1 MSATTAEPTVRPAEA
16 TPGSSPPTDAY
27 RFARAVL
34 LVVALGSFDVRNF
47 FDRGGSNRYLLI
59 FIPLIM
65 VTILRLRRPST
76 VMRKPVVTDVL
87 LLCLWLLGMI
97 GTTYGRSI
105 AEGAA
110 SARPIFYPM
119 TLGLL
124 SLFILDRPT
133 RDETGRILQILGW
146 IGAAYVVLAAA
157 VNLELVPGF
166 VEFRQFR
173 NASFALVVMG
183 LVAAHIQRR
192 RWLFVVLCGFA
203 VLNFAAYPSA
213 TSVIVTL
220 TAIVIMFM
228 TRPTTSS
235 LRPYLVG
242 LVATVFVLVAVLNV
256 DRGIGLMTDYFE
268 AVNKVNASY
277 GRLSVWQEGLERFE
291 ESPLFG
297 DAFSS
302 GTVVTARRLRGGS
315 TFQIPFHNDYVLFL
329 ADGGL
334 LGITLLVT
342 FIIWLN
348 VTLLRRFR
356 SAVRAQR
363 WEDANL
369 LRLLLVLL
377 DAFFVAAAFNPV
389 IEGLSRSATIFGL
402 YAVAML
408 IGRPEVA
415 PGRRGSPIEAPA
427 VVSRTTTEDARTHG
441 PAGSSRALRSKART
455 TRRAGRGRRRTSPPG
470 RGSG

>member
-1 MSATTAEPTVRPAEA
+1 MSVTTSERTRPAST
-16 TPGSSPPTDAY
+16 TPRSPAPTDAY

-34 LVVALGSFDVRNF
+34 LMVALGSFDIRNF

-65 VTILRLRRPST
+65 VVILRLRRPST
-76 VMRKPVVTDVL
+76 VVRKPIVTDVL
-87 LLCLWLLGMI
+87 LLCLWVMGLI

-105 AEGAA
+105 AEGSA

-133 RDETGRILQILGW
+133 PNETGRILRTLGW
-146 IGAAYVVLAAA
+146 IGAAYVVTAA
-157 VNLELVPGF
+157 VINTELVPGLH
-166 VEFRQFR
+166 EFRQFR

-183 LVAAHIQRR
+183 LVAAHVQRK
-192 RWLFVVLCGFA
+192 RWQFFVLCGFA
-203 VLNFAAYPSA
+203 LLNFAAYPSA
-213 TSVIVTL
+213 TSVLVTL
-220 TAIVIMFM
+220 AAIVVMFM

-235 LRPYLVG
+235 MRPYLVG
-242 LVATVFVLVAVLNV
+242 LTATVFVLVAVLNV
-256 DRGIGLMTDYFE
+256 DRGISLMTDYFE

-291 ESPLFG
+291 ESPLIG
-297 DAFSS
+297 DAFSG

-334 LGITLLVT
+334 LGITLLVA

-356 SAVRAQR
+356 LAVRAGR

-369 LRLLLVLL
+369 LRVLLVLF

-402 YAVAML
+402 YAVAMM
-408 IGRPEVA
+408 IGRPDVA
-415 PGRRGSPIEAPA
+415 PGRQGSPIEEPVAIT
-427 VVSRTTTEDARTHG
+427 RTTTGDGRTLA
-441 PAGSSRALRSKART
+441 PEGSSRALRSTART
-455 TRRAGRGRRRTSPPG
+455 TRRAARGRRPTSPRR

>member
-1 MSATTAEPTVRPAEA
+1 MSVTTEERSLRSADAGGEAPAH
-16 TPGSSPPTDAY
+16 TDAY

-34 LVVALGSFDVRNF
+34 VMVALGSFDVRNF

-59 FIPLIM
+59 FIPIVM
-65 VTILRLRRPST
+65 VVVLRLRRPST
-76 VMRKPVVTDVL
+76 VVRKPVVTDVL
-87 LLCLWLLGMI
+87 LICLWAMGMI
-97 GTTYGRSI
+97 GTTYGLST
-105 AEGAA
+105 AVAA
-110 SARPIFYPM
+110 DSARPIFYPM
-119 TLGLL
+119 SLGLL
-124 SLFILDRPT
+124 SLFVLDQPS
-133 RDETGRILQILGW
+133 RDETRRILQILGW
-146 IGAAYVVLAAA
+146 IGAAYVVLAAV
-157 VNLELVPGF
+157 VNAELLPGLAGF
-166 VEFRQFR
+166 KQFR

-192 RWLFVVLCGFA
+192 RGLFLILCGFA
-203 VLNFAAYPSA
+203 LLNFAAYPSA

-220 TAIVIMFM
+220 TAIVVMFM
-228 TRPTTSS
+228 TRPTASS
-235 LRPYLVG
+235 MRPYLVG
-242 LVATVFVLVAVLNV
+242 LAATLIVLVAVLNV
-256 DRGIGLMTDYFE
+256 DRGIGLMSDYFE

-334 LGITLLVT
+334 AGITLLVT

-348 VTLLRRFR
+348 VTMLRRFR
-356 SAVRAQR
+356 LAVRAER

-402 YAVAML
+402 YAIAML
-408 IGRPEVA
+408 IGRPDV
-415 PGRRGSPIEAPA
+415 PPDHRGSPIDEPA
-427 VVSRTTTEDARTHG
+427 ALTRTTTGGVRSPS
-441 PAGSSRALRSKART
+441 PAGSPRAPRSKART
-455 TRRAGRGRRRTSPPG
+455 TRRAGRGRRKTSPREP
-470 RGSG
+470 GSG

>member
-1 MSATTAEPTVRPAEA
+1 MSVTTAERSLRSADAGDEAPAH
-16 TPGSSPPTDAY
+16 TDAY

-34 LVVALGSFDVRNF
+34 VMVALGSFDVRNF

-59 FIPLIM
+59 FIPIVM
-65 VTILRLRRPST
+65 VVVLRLRRPST
-76 VMRKPVVTDVL
+76 VVRKPVVTDVL
-87 LLCLWLLGMI
+87 LLCLWVMGMI
-97 GTTYGRSI
+97 GTTYGLST
-105 AEGAA
+105 AQGAD

-119 TLGLL
+119 SLGLL
-124 SLFILDRPT
+124 SLFVLDQPS
-133 RDETGRILQILGW
+133 RDETRRILQILGW
-146 IGAAYVVLAAA
+146 IGAAYVVLAAV
-157 VNLELVPGF
+157 VNTDLLPGLAGF
-166 VEFRQFR
+166 KQFR
-173 NASFALVVMG
+173 NASFALVLMG
-183 LVAAHIQRR
+183 IVAAHIQRR
-192 RWLFVVLCGFA
+192 RGLFLVLSGFA
-203 VLNFAAYPSA
+203 LLNFAAYPSA

-220 TAIVIMFM
+220 AVIVVMFM

-235 LRPYLVG
+235 MRPYLVG
-242 LVATVFVLVAVLNV
+242 LAATILVLVAVLNV
-256 DRGIGLMTDYFE
+256 DRGIGLMSDYFE

-302 GTVVTARRLRGGS
+302 GTVVEARRLRGGS
-315 TFQIPFHNDYVLFL
+315 TFQIPFHNDYILFL

-334 LGITLLVT
+334 AGIVLLVT
-342 FIIWLN
+342 FIVWLN

-356 SAVRAQR
+356 LAVRAER

-369 LRLLLVLL
+369 LRLLLALF

-408 IGRPEVA
+408 IGRPEVPPDHLGA
-415 PGRRGSPIEAPA
+415 PSEESGS
-427 VVSRTTTEDARTHG
+427 VSRTTTGGARSLA
-441 PAGSSRALRSKART
+441 PAGSPRASRSKART
-455 TRRAGRGRRRTSPPG
+455 TRRGERGRRATSP
-470 RGSG
+470 REHGSG